1 MPFTENKVKNYQ
13 NHIHGFF
20 FNLHDINSSQLH
32 WREKQQADVFSQ
44 ARECMCV
51 KVVSLEVYFF
61 NKAYDQQSN
70 DNLVSVIKVSSF
82 SVKHDFSLSFK
93 KPNPCTR
100 NITLF
105 CVPEF
110 AKKEKN
116 KNEKEVVISQRMM
129 LAIKAGDSS
138 YRTSWRLSKGS
149 VKLISEEG
157 KTATYSP
164 SKQKD
169 AFWDFKKFLIRTY
182 SK

>member
-32 WREKQQADVFSQ
+32 WRKKQQADVFSQ

-51 KVVSLEVYFF
+51 KAVSLEVYFF

-138 YRTSWRLSKGS
+138 YRTS
-149 VKLISEEG
+149 
-157 KTATYSP
+157 
-164 SKQKD
+164 
-169 AFWDFKKFLIRTY
+169 
-182 SK
+182 